1 MQSSLFIQGVGNT
14 ASSPRGRSDTR
25 QLQKRIDR
33 LRDRHEQCRTVE
45 EYRYLTTEI
54 STLERSKLDTM
65 ERQGQLK
72 LKGET
77 MSIAKDANRETLEKV
92 IQNVIFLIAT
102 YESRKMNFPKQAV
115 YWGNRIKELE
125 KVLSPLLE

>member
-1 MQSSLFIQGVGNT
+1 
-14 ASSPRGRSDTR
+14 
-25 QLQKRIDR
+25 
-33 LRDRHEQCRTVE
+33 
-45 EYRYLTTEI
+45 
-54 STLERSKLDTM
+54 
-65 ERQGQLK
+65 
-72 LKGET
+72 